1 MRYEVHGYFTV
12 EAALLMPLVV
22 MLYVWLISI
31 LFYQYDRALLEQDA
45 VRMLV
50 TGNTDGASSTY
61 MWCEPKPAVT
71 KSNLYKQELTM
82 ETEFRGPFFSTL
94 MTRCSKYVLNR
105 EKLLRI
111 GRQLEKQTQNKE
123 IE

>member
-1 MRYEVHGYFTV
+1 
-12 EAALLMPLVV
+12 MPLVV

-94 MTRCSKYVLNR
+94 TTRCSKYVLNK